1 MPRSRTETVLVLLAA
16 AVGLVLT
23 FVVGLFAY
31 ISLTATPLHPD
42 VQKVPS
48 VTRSAPPPGWAGA
61 AESGRQFARA
71 GVRRADRLRSR
82 LDGRD
87 GSARGGTHANGEPW
101 HES

>member
-42 VQKVPS
+42 V
-48 VTRSAPPPGWAGA
+48 
-61 AESGRQFARA
+61 
-71 GVRRADRLRSR
+71 
-82 LDGRD
+82 
-87 GSARGGTHANGEPW
+87 
-101 HES
+101 